1 MPDRPAAS
9 DAESKQAAELF
20 AEARELEERKRYTEA
35 RGRYQ
40 ESLRLHEDEEVR
52 AAYHRLLS
60 AIGPM

>member
-1 MPDRPAAS
+1 MAGRPAGS
-9 DAESKQAAELF
+9 DPEREQAAELF
-20 AEARELEERKRYTEA
+20 AEARELEERKRYAEA

-40 ESLRLHEDEEVR
+40 ASLRLHEDEEVR

>member
-1 MPDRPAAS
+1 MADRPAAS
-9 DAESKQAAELF
+9 DAERERAAEFF

-40 ESLRLHEDEEVR
+40 ESLRLYEDEEVR